1 MNIILDELSKLSKF
15 QEYIEK
21 VNEKNSPI
29 TISGLSDVGKIQFI
43 MTTYENTK
51 RPICIVTY
59 NEIQA
64 KNIIQNLSYF
74 TDEIDYFPK
83 REIVPYDFIAESKDL
98 PFERIEILN
107 KIKDNKAKIIV
118 TTIEALMQKMISK
131 KELYKNVLKLK
142 VEDTYNL
149 EELKEK
155 LISLGYERNELV
167 EAKSQFSI
175 RGGIVDVAV
184 NDKKGIRIEFWGD
197 DVDSIREF
205 NISSQRSEVMLDEA
219 KIYPAHELL
228 LEDSLDIVA
237 ERILNN
243 DEESLKISGK
253 EYLNKIEEIKNQD
266 AELIKSGDYLNKI
279 DKYFNEFYTKQNTF
293 LDYLQE
299 KFIVLIDEYSKVK
312 QRQENIIIENNNLIK
327 SLIEKQRIIPQAIK
341 NISQYK
347 YEVEDKQIIYL
358 EKQDL
363 GLSKASSCKF
373 IFNYRDVNYFKSEIE
388 LLFDDIKKNIKKKKI
403 IVLAGNEEEANRF
416 GALLT
421 EKDIPNTVLTS
432 SMKIAQK
439 GKINEENFDDLKQ
452 VVVMRRKTFKW
463 IRKL

>member
-1 MNIILDELSKLSKF
+1 
-15 QEYIEK
+15 
-21 VNEKNSPI
+21 
-29 TISGLSDVGKIQFI
+29 
-43 MTTYENTK
+43 
-51 RPICIVTY
+51 
-59 NEIQA
+59 
-64 KNIIQNLSYF
+64 
-74 TDEIDYFPK
+74 
-83 REIVPYDFIAESKDL
+83 
-98 PFERIEILN
+98 
-107 KIKDNKAKIIV
+107 
-118 TTIEALMQKMISK
+118 MQKMISK

-243 DEESLKISGK
+243 DEDSLKISGK

-279 DKYFNEFYTKQNTF
+279 DKFFNEFYTKQNTF

-347 YEVEDKQIIYL
+347 YEV
-358 EKQDL
+358 
-363 GLSKASSCKF
+363 
-373 IFNYRDVNYFKSEIE
+373 
-388 LLFDDIKKNIKKKKI
+388 
-403 IVLAGNEEEANRF
+403 
-416 GALLT
+416 
-421 EKDIPNTVLTS
+421 
-432 SMKIAQK
+432 
-439 GKINEENFDDLKQ
+439 
-452 VVVMRRKTFKW
+452 
-463 IRKL
+463 